1 MPKQLVPKLGGR
13 MTAARQQQPKE
24 DGLKWHYN
32 EEACAVLHDLAADC
46 KICIHWYHH
55 YTSEVYPYFSET
67 LKRACAERDHAHEES
82 LQSEIDAANRMRHT
96 AVRELAA
103 ISAKLKWARVKL
115 HAVRQKRADAQ
126 VTAHHQ
132 QDRIL
137 SDTHEVVTKLR
148 NYTKGTSHV
157 CSRQLSP
164 RRKYPVKSH
173 IHPSYSA
180 EQQAQDQDDD
190 DDGVWIIPAPTSTAS
205 SGPQA
210 NVPGT
215 SSGVVFK

>member
-1 MPKQLVPKLGGR
+1 MPKQLVPRLGGR

-24 DGLKWHYN
+24 DGPKWRYN
-32 EEACAVLHDLAADC
+32 EEACAVLHDFAADC
-46 KICIHWYHH
+46 KICIDWYRH
-55 YTSEVYPYFSET
+55 YTLDVYPYFNEA
-67 LKRACAERDHAHEES
+67 LKRACAERDHAHKES

-103 ISAKLKWARVKL
+103 ISAKLKQARVKL

-126 VTAHHQ
+126 VTAHHR

-137 SDTHEVVTKLR
+137 SDAHEVVTKLR
-148 NYTKGTSHV
+148 NYAKGTSHV

>member
-1 MPKQLVPKLGGR
+1 MPKQLVPKLSGR

-24 DGLKWHYN
+24 DGPKWRYN
-32 EEACAVLHDLAADC
+32 EEACAVLHNFAADC
-46 KICIHWYHH
+46 KICIDWYRH
-55 YTSEVYPYFSET
+55 YTLDVYPYFNEA
-67 LKRACAERDHAHEES
+67 LKRAS
-82 LQSEIDAANRMRHT
+82 NRMRHT

-126 VTAHHQ
+126 V
-132 QDRIL
+132 
-137 SDTHEVVTKLR
+137 VTKLR
-148 NYTKGTSHV
+148 NYAKGTSHV

-215 SSGVVFK
+215 SSGVIFK